1 MNNTPLEDRKLLYR
15 DLCARKPYGVKVQLM
30 YATAFGDTDSMF
42 LPQSL
47 TNYKLDIMQLWSE
60 GSNLSRLFKPYLFPL
75 SSMTEEQR
83 KEFLLYSDYS
93 VRVEG
98 CGKLAEEYHYE
109 LVVYKNQLRPNYKDI
124 DWLNAHHFDY
134 RGLIPKGLAIDATGK
149 DIY

>member
-1 MNNTPLEDRKLLYR
+1 MNNTPIEDRKLLYR

-47 TNYKLDIMQLWSE
+47 TNYKLDMMGIWAE

-83 KEFLLYSDYS
+83 AEICKITYGS
-93 VRVEG
+93 VSIDQNFFYDLDN
-98 CGKLAEEYHYE
+98 CSKIYTQYII
-109 LVVYKNQLRPNYKDI
+109 DI
-124 DWLNAHHFDY
+124 IVWLKVNHFDY
-134 RGLIPKGLAIDATGK
+134 LGLIPKGLAIDATGK
-149 DIY
+149 NIY

>member
-47 TNYKLDIMQLWSE
+47 TNYKLDIMEVWAE
-60 GSNLSRLFKPYLFPL
+60 DIKLSRLYKPYLFPL

-83 KEFLLYSDYS
+83 KNFLLYSDYS

-109 LVVYKNQLRPNYKDI
+109 LVVYRNQLRPNYKDI

-134 RGLIPKGLAIDATGK
+134 RGLIEKDLAIDATGK